1 MVKSATLNSFIPE
14 VSVKGYWET
23 LYSNGDAVTDFH
35 NTFHG
40 QQEVK
45 VTPWMDDKRVVE
57 MEVPLSLPA
66 FLRSIAGKDRVPVKE
81 TQEFKWSA
89 DERTL
94 EIFSLPLSQIPGGA
108 KFNTK
113 LQYTVEQ
120 GDDGVSVTAKVFSHA
135 SGPFGLGGAIEGVM
149 LEVGTV
155 QTQHWLEFS
164 RERCMSSPTK
174 WWQQAGKL
182 SRAVSRR
189 ITGSKS
195 ICRAEQPRISTTM
208 EKIQSDLDILEA
220 LEPKVNLGEV
230 AKGILSDAQLKEQ
243 YAKTMM
249 RTLFMLE
256 TAEDNSIDLTP
267 EQALELREMLVQLQK
282 TLANITSRRD
292 ELLDACL
299 EYETDS
305 SERVRA
311 LAQELQRER
320 VSWHT
325 PDSASDL
332 HHGGRWDKAAPAGA
346 TEGDFPGWEFL
357 VAGPPPGRSA
367 SAASLPVPG
376 AARGTLASLWLRP
389 STPESERAP
398 SREPSC
404 ACGQPL
410 PCVADSCQ
418 SICGACRSSGSSSRG
433 GGGGGA
439 NAAAADGANA
449 QPRRR
454 RAGSRS
460 RLAGSAAASDPAD
473 ILAAP
478 GPSWEL
484 WARHSAAPLAAC
496 RAGGCSGCGAELC
509 AHQLLLG
516 LTLERAEAQL
526 RRGAP
531 EDAKAESLGQKNIQL
546 RTQIADMRRQMQ
558 SLSRQG
564 SQSVTRQSSKKRRSA
579 GSVLLRRVILGG
591 LVVLVGRWGMQR
603 RSAGLEAGR
612 GR

>member
-320 VSWHT
+320 
-325 PDSASDL
+325 
-332 HHGGRWDKAAPAGA
+332 
-346 TEGDFPGWEFL
+346 
-357 VAGPPPGRSA
+357 
-367 SAASLPVPG
+367 
-376 AARGTLASLWLRP
+376 
-389 STPESERAP
+389 
-398 SREPSC
+398 
-404 ACGQPL
+404 
-410 PCVADSCQ
+410 
-418 SICGACRSSGSSSRG
+418 
-433 GGGGGA
+433 
-439 NAAAADGANA
+439 
-449 QPRRR
+449 
-454 RAGSRS
+454 
-460 RLAGSAAASDPAD
+460 
-473 ILAAP
+473 
-478 GPSWEL
+478 
-484 WARHSAAPLAAC
+484 
-496 RAGGCSGCGAELC
+496 
-509 AHQLLLG
+509 
-516 LTLERAEAQL
+516 
-526 RRGAP
+526 
-531 EDAKAESLGQKNIQL
+531 AKAESLGQKNIQL

-564 SQSVTRQSSKKRRSA
+564 SQSVTRQPSKKRRSA